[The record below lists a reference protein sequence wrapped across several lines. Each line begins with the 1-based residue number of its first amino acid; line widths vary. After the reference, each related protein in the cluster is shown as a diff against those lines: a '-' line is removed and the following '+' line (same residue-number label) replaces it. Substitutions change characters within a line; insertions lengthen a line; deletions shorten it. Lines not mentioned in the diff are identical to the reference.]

1 MFNDIFLPCI
11 ALVSLTSLIWAM
23 TVYKRIQEM
32 RVNRISPQSLATSRG
47 VSSLL
52 KNSQASDNFS
62 NLFELPVL
70 FYILCLALEV
80 THETTLGYVVAAW
93 IFVLLRTLHSLIQVT
108 SNRVTY
114 RFFAWLL
121 SSICLLGMWGNFAAD
136 RICSVA

>member
-1 MFNDIFLPCI
+1 MLNDIFLPCI
-11 ALVSLTSLIWAM
+11 AMASLTSLIWAI
-23 TVYKRIQEM
+23 TVYRRIQEM
-32 RVNRISPQSLATSRG
+32 QVCRISPQSLATSRG
-47 VSSLL
+47 VSGLL

-108 SNRVTY
+108 SNRVTH
-114 RFFAWLL
+114 RFAAWLL
-121 SSICLLGMWGNFAAD
+121 SSICIFGMWGNFAAD
-136 RICSVA
+136 RIGSGI

>member
-93 IFVLLRTLHSLIQVT
+93 IFVFLRTLHSLIQVT

-121 SSICLLGMWGNFAAD
+121 SSICLFGMWGNFATD
-136 RICSVA
+136 RICSVT